1 MYGQVNILIMLGV
14 ISIMKKWTLYAGFM
28 LCSLLLVISFS
39 VHKTYAAT
47 VEQTDIGT
55 VLSNNALTIEPFQLG

>member
-1 MYGQVNILIMLGV
+1 
-14 ISIMKKWTLYAGFM
+14 MKKWTLYAGFM